1 MPYPYTYQNPY
12 MPQQLTYGT
21 NPQLQTQYQQPMQMQ
36 QSYAQPPVKGMEWVE
51 GEIGA
56 KAFQMPQGWPA
67 NTPIPLW
74 DSTDTVIY
82 LKSVNQMGVPNPM
95 TKIKYTI
102 EEQQNQMLL
111 PQGQSGSNT
120 PASPDMSQ
128 YVTRQDFEQLRNEI
142 HNMNHSGTNGQNGS
156 ESNQGNN
163 RGGNR

>member
-1 MPYPYTYQNPY
+1 MAYPYTYQNPY
-12 MPQQLTYGT
+12 VPQAYSFGT
-21 NPQLQTQYQQPMQMQ
+21 NPQLQTPYQQPMQMQ
-36 QSYAQPPVKGMEWVE
+36 QSYTQSPVKCMEWVE

-102 EEQQNQMLL
+102 EEQQNQMML
-111 PQGQSGSNT
+111 PQGQSQQSNMSGT
-120 PASPDMSQ
+120 NQPDMSQ
-128 YVTRQDFEQLRNEI
+128 YVTKNDLEQMKKELKEAMRGE
-142 HNMNHSGTNGQNGS
+142 QNA
-156 ESNQGNN
+156 
-163 RGGNR
+163 

>member
-1 MPYPYTYQNPY
+1 MAYPYTYQNPY
-12 MPQQLTYGT
+12 MPQQLSYGT
-21 NPQLQTQYQQPMQMQ
+21 NPQLQTPYQQPMQMQ
-36 QSYAQPPVKGMEWVE
+36 QSYAQPPVKCMEWVE

-102 EEQQNQMLL
+102 EEQQNQMML
-111 PQGQSGSNT
+111 PQGQSQQSGNMSGTNQ
-120 PASPDMSQ
+120 PDMSQ
-128 YVTRQDFEQLRNEI
+128 YVTKNDLEQMKKELKEAMRGE
-142 HNMNHSGTNGQNGS
+142 QNA
-156 ESNQGNN
+156 
-163 RGGNR
+163 

>member
-1 MPYPYTYQNPY
+1 MAYPYTYQNPY
-12 MPQQLTYGT
+12 MPQQLSYGA
-21 NPQLQTQYQQPMQMQ
+21 NPQLQTPYQQPMQMQ
-36 QSYAQPPVKGMEWVE
+36 QSYTQPPVKCMEWVE

-102 EEQQNQMLL
+102 EEQQNQMML
-111 PQGQSGSNT
+111 PQGQSQQNNGMSGTNQ
-120 PASPDMSQ
+120 PDMSQ
-128 YVTRQDFEQLRNEI
+128 YVTKNDLEQMKKELREA
-142 HNMNHSGTNGQNGS
+142 MRGEQNA
-156 ESNQGNN
+156 
-163 RGGNR
+163 